1 VAERFEGVLAQRGGG
16 ALVEIPLDVPA
27 VFGGKR
33 VPVRGTINGYPFRT
47 TVATYGGRYYLGF
60 RREIREGAGID
71 AGDPVVVQLERDE
84 EPRTVEVPDDLAAA
98 LGTETRASF
107 DRLSYTHRKEY
118 VRWIEEAKRT
128 ETRQR
133 RVAKAVALLRAGIKT
148 PD

>member
-1 VAERFEGVLAQRGGG
+1 VAERFEGVLVGRGEG

-47 TVATYGGRYYLGF
+47 TIATYGGRYYLGF

-71 AGDPVVVQLERDE
+71 IGDAVVILLERDD
-84 EPRTVEVPDDLAAA
+84 EPRTIEVPQDLAAA
-98 LGTETRASF
+98 LDTETHALF
-107 DRLSYTHRKEY
+107 DGLSYTHRKEY
-118 VRWIEEAKRT
+118 VRWIEEAKRA
-128 ETRQR
+128 ETRQK
-133 RVAKAVALLRAGIKT
+133 RVAKAVELLRAGVKT

>member
-1 VAERFEGVLAQRGGG
+1 MAERFEGVLAQRGGG

-47 TVATYGGRYYLGF
+47 TIATYGGRYYLGF

-71 AGDPVVVQLERDE
+71 AGDPVVVQLERDD

-98 LGTETRASF
+98 LDTETRASF

-118 VRWIEEAKRT
+118 VRWIEEAKRA
-128 ETRQR
+128 ETRRR
-133 RVAKAVALLRAGIKT
+133 RVAKAVELLRAGIKT